1 MQNLE
6 YPIRNASSKCSGRGL
21 ALLRRSRT
29 CRRALPGRALAAKL
43 SKSGGHLNNSMR
55 VGASQITRIFPPWE
69 ESGRRAG
76 RAGRAAS
83 LSLED
88 DEEERGEEGMK
99 PHMYKNP
106 KRRFFFLFFFTGVKG
121 GRCGPYKTVLMWS
134 ALSSAVAICL
144 TSTWPPE
151 RCPSLRSSIRL
162 WSFWGRSFSTMS
174 CFGRGWCS

>member
-1 MQNLE
+1 
-6 YPIRNASSKCSGRGL
+6 
-21 ALLRRSRT
+21 
-29 CRRALPGRALAAKL
+29 
-43 SKSGGHLNNSMR
+43 MR

-106 KRRFFFLFFFTGVKG
+106 KRRFFFLFFFYRGEG
-121 GRCGPYKTVLMWS
+121 GEMR
-134 ALSSAVAICL
+134 ALQNRVDV
-144 TSTWPPE
+144 E
-151 RCPSLRSSIRL
+151 RLEQ
-162 WSFWGRSFSTMS
+162 
-174 CFGRGWCS
+174 RGGHLLDQHLASGALPVPALLN